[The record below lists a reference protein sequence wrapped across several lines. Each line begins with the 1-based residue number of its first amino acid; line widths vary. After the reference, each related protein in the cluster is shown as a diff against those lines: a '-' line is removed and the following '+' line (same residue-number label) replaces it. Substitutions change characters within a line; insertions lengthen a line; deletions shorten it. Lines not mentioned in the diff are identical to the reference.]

1 MCVFVSG
8 REYVGLCA
16 LPHYSTRQC
25 VCVRR
30 GSWMGGWGWGAWTD
44 YIEPLARAV

>member
-25 VCVRR
+25 VCVYA
-30 GSWMGGWGWGAWTD
+30 GEAGWGVGGGGVD
-44 YIEPLARAV
+44 